1 MIESIE
7 AKLQETNSQ
16 ICLIVEPNNF
26 LHPFNIMI
34 DFVSFTLIDIR
45 MHQGLSITT
54 QKNFNQLPNGSQ
66 DRSSRKEQFPKE
78 VGGVST

>member
-16 ICLIVEPNNF
+16 ICIIVEPNNF

-34 DFVSFTLIDIR
+34 DFVSFTLIAIR
-45 MHQGLSITT
+45 IHQGLSRTT
-54 QKNFNQLPNGSQ
+54 QKSFN
-66 DRSSRKEQFPKE
+66 
-78 VGGVST
+78 